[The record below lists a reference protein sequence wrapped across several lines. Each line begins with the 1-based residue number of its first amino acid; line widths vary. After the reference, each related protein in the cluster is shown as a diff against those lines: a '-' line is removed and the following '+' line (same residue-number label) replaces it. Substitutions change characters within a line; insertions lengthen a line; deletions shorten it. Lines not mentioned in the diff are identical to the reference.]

1 VGGGVLLCNYIIV
14 NLFYPFAAVLHVSYL
29 LLFLFPFFPCSLV
42 GLGLGLERFAVF
54 CS

>member
-1 VGGGVLLCNYIIV
+1 MGGGVLLCNYIIV
-14 NLFYPFAAVLHVSYL
+14 NLFYPFAAVHVSYL